1 VGAPVN
7 IPLSTWI
14 SAGLVFVAVA
24 FGAIA
29 VALVFE
35 FLGERK
41 RQKNLVGQLQK
52 FEKGLM
58 QVSTESGG
66 LLRRAVRESQFM
78 QDLTATVPTLGDL
91 QLTIQQAGSTMT
103 VGSFLMLIVGMGVG
117 GGLATLLLSGRV
129 LVAIPVAFLFAW
141 LPYLWIRRRRKR
153 RLYAF
158 ESELPEA
165 IDLLGR
171 AIRAGHPL
179 SSGMKMVA
187 DESGEP
193 IAGEFRRT
201 FEENRFGVPF
211 DDAIQEMSDR
221 VDIVDVRILVTAILI
236 QREVG
241 GNLAEVLDNLA
252 SVIRARF
259 TIRRQLRVFTAQ
271 GRMSGYVLALL
282 PIVVGTIIYLMNPEY
297 GSRMFTHP
305 MGRLMLGIAFVMQ
318 IIGFLW
324 IRKIINIDI

>member
-1 VGAPVN
+1 VN
-7 IPLSTWI
+7 IPLNTWLT
-14 SAGLVFVAVA
+14 AGLVFVAVA
-24 FGAIA
+24 FAAIA

-41 RQKNLVGQLQK
+41 RQKDLVGQLQK

-58 QVSTESGG
+58 QAGTESGG

-78 QDLTATVPTLGDL
+78 QDLTASVPTLGDL
-91 QLTIQQAGSTMT
+91 QLIMQQAGSSMT
-103 VGSFLMLIVGMGVG
+103 VGSFLMVTLGVAVGT
-117 GGLATLLLSGRV
+117 GLATLLLSQRFF
-129 LVAIPVAFLFAW
+129 VAVPLALMAAFI
-141 LPYLWIRRRRKR
+141 PYLWMRRRRTR

-193 IAGEFRRT
+193 IASEFRRT
-201 FEENRFGVPF
+201 FEESRFGVPF

-259 TIRRQLRVFTAQ
+259 TIRRQLRVYTAQ
-271 GRMSGYVLALL
+271 GRMSGYVLAAL
-282 PIVVGTIIYLMNPEY
+282 PIAVGTIIYLLNPSY
-297 GSRMFTHP
+297 GSLMFTHP
-305 MGRLMLGIAFVMQ
+305 LGRVLLVVAAIMQ
-318 IIGFLW
+318 IVGFLW
-324 IRKIINIDI
+324 IRKIIDIDI